1 MNGVIVNFRRGRHV
15 QYTNQAIIQ
24 IDSVKSKEDAE
35 KMLNKK
41 VIWTTA
47 SKKEIIGKTTK
58 AHGNN
63 GAILARFDRGLPG
76 QSLGTRVKVE

>member
-24 IDSVKSKEDAE
+24 VDGIKSKEDAE
-35 KMLNKK
+35 KILGKK

-47 SKKEIIGKTTK
+47 SKKELIGKAVK
-58 AHGNN
+58 AHGNK
-63 GAILARFDRGLPG
+63 GAILTRFDRGLPG
-76 QSLGTRVKVE
+76 QSLGTKVKIE